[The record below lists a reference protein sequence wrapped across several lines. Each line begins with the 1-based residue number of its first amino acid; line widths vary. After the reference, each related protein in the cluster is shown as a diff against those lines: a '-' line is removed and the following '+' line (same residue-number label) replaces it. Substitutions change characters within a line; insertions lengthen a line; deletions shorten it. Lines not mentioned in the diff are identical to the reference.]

1 MLQLAE
7 VPEVGAIG
15 VALGVEEVH
24 IAQVQVLEVHK
35 LGNDKRVEI
44 ELTFWHEREASEIA
58 KGLEV
63 LEGLVDIT
71 GVEIWAVVYIG

>member
-44 ELTFWHEREASEIA
+44 ELTFWHEREVSEIA

-63 LEGLVDIT
+63 LESFVDIT
-71 GVEIWAVVYIG
+71 GVEIWAVV